1 MVRRAEIYSGW
12 DRPGWLT
19 HDTHTHTNQT
29 KPATTLILLNWVI
42 QLLAAS
48 QTDIL
53 RQQAVS
59 LEDQLEA
66 YPLFVHALK
75 QVHVIRDSA

>member
-1 MVRRAEIYSGW
+1 M
-12 DRPGWLT
+12 
-19 HDTHTHTNQT
+19 
-29 KPATTLILLNWVI
+29 LILINWAI

-66 YPLFVHALK
+66 YPLFLHALK
-75 QVHVIRDSA
+75 QVRH